1 MVAHSKR
8 NTSLAFFTA
17 YERSLLSTAWGS
29 QRTRLSRDSFL
40 PFGSCSL
47 CLLPVRDPVACP
59 SGDIF
64 CRECAMNNLLAQR
77 QEIKRL
83 EKEME
88 RRREEEQ
95 EAEGLEEEEVR
106 ERAVREFELVQ
117 LGIESKVGGAGS
129 KKITGRDG
137 GKIQIEEDDYGDPKK
152 KGTKRKF
159 ELDEAELLRVAKE
172 ERTKYRKEL
181 DDEKKAAMHNL
192 PSFWVPGHEVD
203 AATANPNTHA
213 PPIKLHP
220 LCPSSSEHAPHKLS
234 LKTLTSI
241 SFTQDTDSTTKKTTL
256 TCPAC
261 RKALSNSTHAVMAIP
276 CGHVLCKPCVD
287 KFMKPVM
294 TPDPHNPE
302 LEHSVLRCFVC
313 EIDLT
318 GKEQEATSTAAEGG
332 RIGKDKKKKK
342 GTKDKDGGGVKPG
355 LVNLKSEGTGFASGG
370 DNMVKKKGVVFQC

>member
-47 CLLPVRDPVACP
+47 CLLPARDPVACP
-59 SGDIF
+59 NGDVF
-64 CRECAMNNLLAQR
+64 CKECALNNILAQR

-88 RRREEEQ
+88 RRKEDEL
-95 EAEGLEEEEVR
+95 EAEGRDEEEVR

-117 LGIESKVGGAGS
+117 LGIESKVGGLGN
-129 KKITGRDG
+129 KKIVGREG
-137 GKIQIEEDDYGDPKK
+137 GKIQIEEDEDHADPKK
-152 KGTKRKF
+152 RGAKRKF
-159 ELDEAELLRVAKE
+159 ELDETELLRIAKE
-172 ERTKYRKEL
+172 DRTKYRKEL
-181 DDEKKAAMHNL
+181 DDEKKAAAHNL

-203 AATANPNTHA
+203 AATANPHTHA
-213 PPIKLHP
+213 APTKLSP
-220 LCPSSSEHAPHKLS
+220 LCPSSSEHSPHKLS
-234 LKTLTSI
+234 LKNLTPI
-241 SFTQDTDSTTKKTTL
+241 DFTQETDSTTKQKTL

-261 RKALSNSTHAVMAIP
+261 RKALSNATHAVMAIP
-276 CGHVLCKPCVD
+276 CGHVLCKPCID

-318 GKEQEATSTAAEGG
+318 GEDTEATSTNAEAGG
-332 RIGKDKKKKK
+332 VKKKKK
-342 GTKDKDGGGVKPG
+342 KSKKDKDSSGVKPG
-355 LVNLKSEGTGFASGG
+355 LVDLKSEGTGFASGG
-370 DNMVKKKGVVFQC
+370 NNLVKKTGVVFQC